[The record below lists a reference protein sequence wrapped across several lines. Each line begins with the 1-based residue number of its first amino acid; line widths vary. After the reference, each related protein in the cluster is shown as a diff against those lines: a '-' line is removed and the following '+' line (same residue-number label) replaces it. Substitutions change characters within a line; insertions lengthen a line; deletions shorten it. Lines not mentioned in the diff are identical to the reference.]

1 MKNIPIEELLYEEES
16 TTLDFKSEE
25 YKFVGADDFVKSE
38 LLKDILS
45 FANAWRRTDAYILI
59 GVEDVKGGRSKIK
72 GINTDLDDAQLQQL
86 VNSKTQRPIE
96 FEYRTTK
103 VDDLKIGI
111 IRIPVQT
118 RPFFLNKDFGKL
130 KRHTVYLRRGSSTDE
145 ANPDEVSEMGR
156 IEMQVLDETP
166 SLSFEFA
173 DLNSRTTLGT
183 SIELTTTLLSIP
195 ADNKIPDYEVPRNL
209 GQFGI
214 PTSFLGRTNYNYYK
228 ELVRYHFILNKTA
241 NLAFLLKNDS
251 NKAISDIK
259 VELILEKQEK
269 KFGFF
274 RASKFP
280 DIPKSNYDM
289 FNYAANMPTLVQQ
302 LAKQKNKSIE
312 IQDLGSSYRIEIPI
326 EKAQPK
332 QTVFISETIYLDS
345 NDSFLAEAKVTIYAD
360 NISVPIEQVL
370 KITCNVKKE
379 DGGLDQIK
387 EREKVR
393 NFIHYTN
400 LSK

>member
-1 MKNIPIEELLYEEES
+1 MKNIPIEELLYEEEG

-72 GINTDLDDAQLQQL
+72 GINTDLDDAQLQQF
-86 VNSKTQRPIE
+86 VNGKTQRPIE
-96 FEYRTTK
+96 FEYRAAK

-130 KRHTVYLRRGSSTDE
+130 KRHTVYLRRGSSTEE
-145 ANPDEVSEMGR
+145 ASPDEVRDMGR
-156 IEMQVLDETP
+156 SEVQLLEEVP

-173 DLNSRTTLGT
+173 DLSSRISLGT
-183 SIELTTTLLSIP
+183 SIELSTTLLSIP
-195 ADNKIPDYEVPRNL
+195 SKKEIPDYEEQRNS
-209 GQFGI
+209 GEI
-214 PTSFLGRTNYNYYK
+214 YINTRSINYNYYR
-228 ELVRYHFILNKTA
+228 ELVNYHFILNKTV

-251 NKAISDIK
+251 NKVISDIK

-269 KFGFF
+269 KFSFF
-274 RASKFP
+274 RLSKFP
-280 DIPKSNYDM
+280 DTPKSSYDN
-289 FNYAANMPTLVQQ
+289 FSHHINTPSLAQQ
-302 LAKQKNKSIE
+302 IAKQKIKSIE
-312 IQDLGSSYRIEIPI
+312 IQDLGNSYRVEIPF
-326 EKAQPK
+326 EKVQPK
-332 QTVFISETIYLDS
+332 QTVFSAETIYLDS
-345 NDSFLAEAKVTIYAD
+345 NESFSIEAKVTIYAD
-360 NISVPIEQVL
+360 NISVPIPQVL
-370 KITCNVKKE
+370 KIVCNVKKE
-379 DGGLDQIK
+379 GGGLDQIK

-393 NFIHYTN
+393 NFIHYYNN